1 MDKRAG
7 DITFTDHSKSG
18 KQNFGEA
25 CELFIARLPVT
36 DGNFPQSHRKG
47 AQAKVPDYRTVGRSL
62 DPIWSTGYVS
72 EAVDTVTRPVTSV
85 DVLRVSTP
93 EPESAI
99 LSGRVVR

>member
-1 MDKRAG
+1 MVPPILIGCLHDFLLRYALLHEV
-7 DITFTDHSKSG
+7 FPHL
-18 KQNFGEA
+18 
-25 CELFIARLPVT
+25 CP
-36 DGNFPQSHRKG
+36 GNFPQSHRKG
-47 AQAKVPDYRTVGRSL
+47 AQAKVPDYRTVGRFL

>member
-1 MDKRAG
+1 MPF
-7 DITFTDHSKSG
+7 FTRSSRTLSG
-18 KQNFGEA
+18 N
-25 CELFIARLPVT
+25 I
-36 DGNFPQSHRKG
+36 PQSHRKG
-47 AQAKVPDYRTVGRSL
+47 AQAKVPDYRTVGRFL

-99 LSGRVVR
+99 LSGRVVRWWLPERWAFSHP